1 MLRGGDTSNYG
12 TSTWNMVQLCFS
24 DQKSGYTFQNNH
36 VRVETTRKNISK
48 FDIEKKMK
56 RNSIHYEVKGWSL
69 SWWLGLCHAHKHIA
83 GLEATM
89 FGNGKERGGLR
100 GEKIVTTKKT
110 DIKHEEDG

>member
-1 MLRGGDTSNYG
+1 MHMKDTRPG
-12 TSTWNMVQLCFS
+12 PVMGAWA
-24 DQKSGYTFQNNH
+24 
-36 VRVETTRKNISK
+36 
-48 FDIEKKMK
+48 
-56 RNSIHYEVKGWSL
+56 
-69 SWWLGLCHAHKHIA
+69 LCHAHKHIA

>member
-1 MLRGGDTSNYG
+1 M
-12 TSTWNMVQLCFS
+12 
-24 DQKSGYTFQNNH
+24 
-36 VRVETTRKNISK
+36 
-48 FDIEKKMK
+48 
-56 RNSIHYEVKGWSL
+56 

-110 DIKHEEDG
+110 DIKHEEDS